1 MRVAAIDVGTNTTRL
16 LVAELRAG
24 SYRELDRRLAFT
36 RLGERVDASRRL
48 QPDAIERTV
57 EAIADFCAVA
67 GELGVQRL
75 RLAGT
80 SALRDAA
87 NREEFVEVA
96 SRVIGGEPEI
106 LSGTREAEL
115 SFAGA
120 VHDLGPGRY
129 LVTDIGG
136 GSTELVA
143 GDPGGVQSAGGP
155 DGLDGAVSLDI
166 GSVRL
171 TERHLR
177 SDPPSTEEL
186 SALETSI
193 DRALDEVETK
203 IPRMGQAR
211 LVGVAGTVT
220 SLAAMRLG
228 LEIYDPA
235 KTHGLT
241 LELGEVTQLYRGLA
255 HMAIQ
260 QRRRIAALPPGRA
273 DVIVAGASILVRI
286 MARWS
291 FAEIVC
297 SEKDIL
303 DGLVLEMAR
312 AE

>member
-1 MRVAAIDVGTNTTRL
+1 
-16 LVAELRAG
+16 
-24 SYRELDRRLAFT
+24 T

-48 QPDAIERTV
+48 QPDAIERTIG
-57 EAIADFCAVA
+57 AIAGFCAIA
-67 GELGVQRL
+67 GELGAQRL

-87 NREEFVEVA
+87 NREEFIEAA
-96 SRVIGGEPEI
+96 SRVIGGDPEI
-106 LSGTREAEL
+106 LSGAREAEL

-120 VHDLGPGRY
+120 TRDLGAGRY
-129 LVTDIGG
+129 LITDIGG

-143 GDPGGVQSAGGP
+143 GHPGGAQGAGAVEE
-155 DGLDGAVSLDI
+155 AVSLDI

-177 SDPPSTEEL
+177 SDPPSDQEL
-186 SALETSI
+186 GVLETNIDQALE
-193 DRALDEVETK
+193 EVEMK
-203 IPRMGQAR
+203 IHRTSPTR

-228 LEIYDPA
+228 LEAHDPVR
-235 KTHGLT
+235 THGLT
-241 LELGEVTQLYRGLA
+241 LEREELTRLYRGLA
-255 HMAIQ
+255 HMTTQ
-260 QRRRIAALPPGRA
+260 QRRKIPALPSGRA

-291 FAEIVC
+291 FSEIIC

-312 AE
+312 AG